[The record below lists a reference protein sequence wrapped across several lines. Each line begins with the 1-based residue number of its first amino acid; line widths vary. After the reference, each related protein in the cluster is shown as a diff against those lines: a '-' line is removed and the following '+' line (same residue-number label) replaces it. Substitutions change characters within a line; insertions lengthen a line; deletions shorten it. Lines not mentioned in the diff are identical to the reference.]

1 MSTCLPGLV
10 NMNHSHV
17 SLPTLVD
24 VDLEVGLED
33 PLAGC
38 HLYDHFLSPLQQTD

>member
-1 MSTCLPGLV
+1 MCRFLRF
-10 NMNHSHV
+10 
-17 SLPTLVD
+17 VD

-38 HLYDHFLSPLQQTD
+38 HRYGHVPSSLLQQTN